1 MTIEERFEEW
11 WSREGR
17 WIDPD
22 TSGAHVP
29 SSLRTRMAG
38 LLTMT
43 NPQGAEALIRRWR
56 EHAQDYRQIAADAP
70 RDGDIAQAMH
80 FSASAVT
87 LDACAD
93 ELAAALSG
101 GARPQECINGTLQ
114 EELLDLITLMPD
126 SQTQEIIDY
135 IQQLRYIRKSS
146 KGTLMTARS
155 MDLSDEDVIVAEIA
169 ARIAA
174 GFGGSGEDP
183 HDVAR
188 MSLDIAWAII
198 NRVHADST
206 TNSAAE

>member
-1 MTIEERFEEW
+1 
-11 WSREGR
+11 
-17 WIDPD
+17 
-22 TSGAHVP
+22 
-29 SSLRTRMAG
+29 MA
-38 LLTMT
+38 
-43 NPQGAEALIRRWR
+43 

-70 RDGDIAQAMH
+70 RDDDIAQAMH

-93 ELAAALSG
+93 EWRRRSQEEHA
-101 GARPQECINGTLQ
+101 QECINGTLQ